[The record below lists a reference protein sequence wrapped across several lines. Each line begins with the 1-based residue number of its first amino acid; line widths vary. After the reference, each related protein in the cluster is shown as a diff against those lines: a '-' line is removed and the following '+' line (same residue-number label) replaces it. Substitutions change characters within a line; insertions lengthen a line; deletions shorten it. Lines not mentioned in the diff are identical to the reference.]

1 MLLGDLVPPGSM
13 LYACLFFDFLEKS
26 KNKQVSVLLGGLMP
40 PGSMLYVWLF

>member
-1 MLLGDLVPPGSM
+1 MLLGGLMPPESM
-13 LYACLFFDFLEKS
+13 LYVCLFFDFSKKS